1 MDHIKVSSPFWS
13 SPFDF
18 SFLTV
23 SSTAHKSPGKGGDD
37 SAAKG
42 VTGETGPDH
51 PVETEEVGE
60 PDEDTPETS
69 EGKPGD
75 EEVRREKIPLCLEA

>member
-1 MDHIKVSSPFWS
+1 M
-13 SPFDF
+13 
-18 SFLTV
+18 
-23 SSTAHKSPGKGGDD
+23 TA
-37 SAAKG
+37 
-42 VTGETGPDH
+42 ETGPDH

-75 EEVRREKIPLCLEA
+75 EEVRRETTIKIPLCLTKRIYAIQF